1 MRSTAYA
8 HQYITAAEHE
18 SMSDAEPIQIAG
30 PRNARRRVSTRVL
43 IASSQPIVRHGLRAL
58 FADEADIDLIA
69 ETERGGDA
77 VRLARQLRPDVVALD
92 LLLPE
97 VDGITATRMI
107 RAELPNTHV
116 VVMTGI
122 DEDAPAI
129 EAIRAGASA
138 YLPREART
146 DALLRAIRSADSG
159 QVNLSTHAAARLVSV
174 VGRHEAISERET
186 DVMRLVARGKAN
198 KQIAREL
205 NIAQSTVKSHVGSLL
220 SKLGLLSRTQL
231 ALYAARTGLVALEQ
245 PDTLPRGYSAVGA
258 V

>member
-8 HQYITAAEHE
+8 HDYITDAELE
-18 SMSDAEPIQIAG
+18 SMSDAEPIQFAG
-30 PRNARRRVSTRVL
+30 PRTARRRVRTRVL

-58 FADEADIDLIA
+58 FTDEGDIDLIA
-69 ETERGGDA
+69 ETDRGGDA
-77 VRLARQLRPDVVALD
+77 VRLARQLRPDVVAID
-92 LLLPE
+92 LLMPE
-97 VDGITATRMI
+97 LDGISATRAI
-107 RAELPNTHV
+107 RSELPDTYV
-116 VVMTGI
+116 VVMAGI
-122 DEDAPAI
+122 DEDAPAV

-146 DALLRAIRSADSG
+146 DTLLRAIRGASTG
-159 QVNLSTHAAARLVSV
+159 QVELSSHAAARLVAV
-174 VGRHEAISERET
+174 VGRHDVISERET

-231 ALYAARTGLVALEQ
+231 ALYAARTGLVALEH
-245 PDTLPRGYSAVGA
+245 PDTLPTTYSAIGA
-258 V
+258 G